1 MEEEKL
7 NKVHFFGEE
16 KRIENSIEIA
26 LYRVVFELVNNAVKH
41 AKAENINVQIVQ
53 QLNRISINVQD
64 DGKGFEPEEKSK
76 GAGLQ
81 NIRNRINSVGGT
93 LNILSS
99 KDEGTEIIIDI
110 DLNAE

>member
-1 MEEEKL
+1 MIKL
-7 NKVHFFGEE
+7 ILLDVDGTLTDGGIYRDNKGEE
-16 KRIENSIEIA
+16 FKKFNT
-26 LYRVVFELVNNAVKH
+26 H
-41 AKAENINVQIVQ
+41 
-53 QLNRISINVQD
+53 